1 MSTDAMSLTEVEPL
15 LNPLTPV
22 TYRVVA
28 RRVETGDV
36 VNLSLEPTSGSSPL
50 SFRPGQFNMLTS
62 FGVGE
67 VAISISS
74 APGAPGPVE
83 HSLRDVDAI
92 AHSLCTEAVGSTIGV
107 RGPFG
112 TDWGVEELDDSDVV
126 IVAGGIG
133 LGPLRGGSRD

>member
-36 VNLSLEPTSGSSPL
+36 VTLSLEPTSGSSPL

-62 FGVGE
+62 FGV
-67 VAISISS
+67 
-74 APGAPGPVE
+74 
-83 HSLRDVDAI
+83 
-92 AHSLCTEAVGSTIGV
+92 AHSGYLPGGRQACRDRRRRHPVARADVGLEPALVPAGPIQHVDVV
-107 RGPFG
+107 RG
-112 TDWGVEELDDSDVV
+112 
-126 IVAGGIG
+126 
-133 LGPLRGGSRD
+133 R